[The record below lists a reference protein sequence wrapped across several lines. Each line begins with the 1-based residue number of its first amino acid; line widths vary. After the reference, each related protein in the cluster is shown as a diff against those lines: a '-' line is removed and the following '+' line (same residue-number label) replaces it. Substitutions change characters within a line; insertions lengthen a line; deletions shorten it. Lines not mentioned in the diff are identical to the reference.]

1 MVVSKLEND
10 QILQPDAG
18 TPLFRVCRAAGRV
31 VPIRV
36 TEGPSTIE
44 DIFAAASSADV
55 VATFEHTAVIPID
68 EAKVVA
74 RELAVSAFEKTT
86 RVAGRNC
93 PFESPEIIFVVSV
106 FVMEV
111 IVGPI
116 ILDNVTRGE
125 I

>member
-1 MVVSKLEND
+1 M
-10 QILQPDAG
+10 
-18 TPLFRVCRAAGRV
+18 F
-31 VPIRV
+31 
-36 TEGPSTIE
+36 
-44 DIFAAASSADV
+44 
-55 VATFEHTAVIPID
+55 TFEHTAVIAID

-74 RELAVSAFEKTT
+74 RELAVRAFEKTT

-93 PFESPEIIFVVSV
+93 PFENPEITFVVSV

-116 ILDNVTRGE
+116 VFDNVTIGD